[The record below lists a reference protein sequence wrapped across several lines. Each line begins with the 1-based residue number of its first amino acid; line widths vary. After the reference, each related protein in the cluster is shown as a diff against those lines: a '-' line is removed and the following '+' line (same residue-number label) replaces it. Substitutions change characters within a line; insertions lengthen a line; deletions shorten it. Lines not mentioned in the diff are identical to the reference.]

1 MVYLGHQN
9 QRHEMNKSVLKLIRE
24 MNLSIFTEE
33 ELVDK
38 EIIVLFPGNFQPMGQ
53 HQREEY
59 QRLCRKFGKDNVI
72 VVTDD
77 KIDQQKHPFSFDE
90 KVTIMKRHGV
100 KNVEKALNPF
110 YPTEIISKMDESN
123 TVLIIAVSSKNISK
137 LKPIKKLTRYNG
149 SGKLTIRDIQNPYV
163 YYVVTNDVDYD
174 IPSIG
179 KLNFKNIQKAL
190 GDRDAKLSELKS
202 RFISI
207 FGWFDAKIF
216 NMVIHKMNTD
226 RGDIV
231 EKSNP
236 LSLVTRTFWNKVYNE
251 IK

>member
-1 MVYLGHQN
+1 
-9 QRHEMNKSVLKLIRE
+9 MNKSVLKLIRE

-38 EIIVLFPGNFQPMGQ
+38 SIIVLFPGNFQPMGQ

-100 KNVEKALNPF
+100 KNLEKALNPF

>member
-1 MVYLGHQN
+1 
-9 QRHEMNKSVLKLIRE
+9 MNKSVLKLIRE
-24 MNLSIFTEE
+24 LNLSIFTEE

-38 EIIVLFPGNFQPMGQ
+38 NIIVIFPGNFQPMGQ

-72 VVTDD
+72 VVTDN
-77 KIDQQKHPFSFDE
+77 KIDRQKHPFSFDE

-100 KNVEKALNPF
+100 QNIQNALNPF
-110 YPTEIISKMDESN
+110 YPTELISKLDETN

-137 LKPIKKLTRYNG
+137 LKQIKRLTRYNG
-149 SGKLTIRDIQNPYV
+149 SAKLTIRDIQNPYI
-163 YYVVTNDVDYD
+163 YYMITNDVDYD
-174 IPSIG
+174 IPSVG

>member
-1 MVYLGHQN
+1 
-9 QRHEMNKSVLKLIRE
+9 MNKSVLKLIRE
-24 MNLSIFTEE
+24 LNLSIFTEE

-38 EIIVLFPGNFQPMGQ
+38 NIIVLFPGNFQPMGQ

-59 QRLCRKFGKDNVI
+59 QRLCRKFGKDNVV

-77 KIDQQKHPFSFDE
+77 KIDRQKHPFSFDE

-100 KNVEKALNPF
+100 QNIQKSLNPF
-110 YPTEIISKMDESN
+110 YPTELISKLDETN
-123 TVLIIAVSSKNISK
+123 TVLIIAVSQKNVSE
-137 LKPIKKLTRYNG
+137 LKQIKRLTRYNG
-149 SGKLTIRDIQNPYV
+149 SAKLTIRDIQNPYI
-163 YYVVTNDVDYD
+163 YYLVTNEVKYE
-174 IPSIG
+174 IPSFG
-179 KLNFKNIQKAL
+179 LLNFENIQKAL

-202 RFISI
+202 RFISV

-216 NMVIHKMNTD
+216 NMVIGKMNIN
-226 RGDIV
+226 RGKIV

-236 LSLVTRTFWNKVYNE
+236 LALVTRSFWKKVYNE

>member
-1 MVYLGHQN
+1 
-9 QRHEMNKSVLKLIRE
+9 
-24 MNLSIFTEE
+24 
-33 ELVDK
+33 
-38 EIIVLFPGNFQPMGQ
+38 
-53 HQREEY
+53 
-59 QRLCRKFGKDNVI
+59 
-72 VVTDD
+72 VTDD
-77 KIDQQKHPFSFDE
+77 KIDIQKHPFSFDE

-100 KNVEKALNPF
+100 QNVQKALNPF
-110 YPTEIISKMDESN
+110 YPTELISKLDETN
-123 TVLIIAVSSKNISK
+123 TVLIIAVSQKNVSE
-137 LKPIKKLTRYNG
+137 LKRIKRLTRYNG
-149 SGKLTIRDIQNPYV
+149 SGKLTIKDIQNPYI
-163 YYVVTNDVDYD
+163 YYMVTNDVNYD

-179 KLNFKNIQKAL
+179 KLKFKNKQKAL
-190 GDRDAKLSELKS
+190 GDRDAKISELKS
-202 RFISI
+202 RYISI

>member
-1 MVYLGHQN
+1 
-9 QRHEMNKSVLKLIRE
+9 MNKSVLKFIRE

-77 KIDQQKHPFSFDE
+77 KIDRQKHPFSFDE

-100 KNVEKALNPF
+100 QNIQNALNPF
-110 YPTEIISKMDESN
+110 YPTELISKLDETN

-137 LKPIKKLTRYNG
+137 LKQIKRLTRYNG
-149 SGKLTIRDIQNPYV
+149 SAKLTIRDIQNPYI
-163 YYVVTNDVDYD
+163 YYMITNDVDYD
-174 IPSIG
+174 IPSVG

>member
-1 MVYLGHQN
+1 
-9 QRHEMNKSVLKLIRE
+9 MNKSVLKLIRE

-90 KVTIMKRHGV
+90 RVTIMKRHGV

>member
-1 MVYLGHQN
+1 
-9 QRHEMNKSVLKLIRE
+9 MNKSVLKLIRE
-24 MNLSIFTEE
+24 LNLSIFTEE

-38 EIIVLFPGNFQPMGQ
+38 NIIVLFPGNFQPMGQ

-59 QRLCRKFGKDNVI
+59 QRLCRKFGKDNVV

-77 KIDQQKHPFSFDE
+77 KIDRQKHPFSFDE

-100 KNVEKALNPF
+100 QNIKKSLNPF
-110 YPTEIISKMDESN
+110 YPTEVISKLDETN
-123 TVLIIAVSSKNISK
+123 TVLIIAVSQKNISE
-137 LKPIKKLTRYNG
+137 LKQIKRLTRYNG
-149 SGKLTIRDIQNPYV
+149 SAKLTIRDIQNPYI
-163 YYVVTNDVDYD
+163 YYMVTNDVDYD
-174 IPSIG
+174 IPSVG
-179 KLNFKNIQKAL
+179 KLNFKNIQRAL
-190 GDRDAKLSELKS
+190 GDREAKLSELKS
-202 RFISI
+202 RFISV

>member
-1 MVYLGHQN
+1 
-9 QRHEMNKSVLKLIRE
+9 MNKSVLKLIRE

-59 QRLCRKFGKDNVI
+59 QRLCRKFGKDNVV

-77 KIDQQKHPFSFDE
+77 KIDKQKHPFSFDE

-100 KNVEKALNPF
+100 QNVQKALNPF
-110 YPTEIISKMDESN
+110 YPTELISKLDETN
-123 TVLIIAVSSKNISK
+123 TVLIIAVSQKNVSE
-137 LKPIKKLTRYNG
+137 LKRIKRLTRYNG
-149 SGKLTIRDIQNPYV
+149 SGKLTIKDIQNPYI
-163 YYVVTNDVDYD
+163 YYMVTNDVNYD

-231 EKSNP
+231 VKSNP